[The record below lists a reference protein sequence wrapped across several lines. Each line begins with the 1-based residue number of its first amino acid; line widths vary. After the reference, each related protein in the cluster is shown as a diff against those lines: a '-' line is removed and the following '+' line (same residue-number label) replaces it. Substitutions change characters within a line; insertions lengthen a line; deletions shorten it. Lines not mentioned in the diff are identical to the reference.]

1 MITELPVESCF
12 FTAGIISATGR
23 SSLERGRIDMNC
35 KNTHLP
41 SADEIGSG
49 KE

>member
-1 MITELPVESCF
+1 
-12 FTAGIISATGR
+12 
-23 SSLERGRIDMNC
+23 LERGRIDMNC